1 MAIITILGKPMSK
14 GRPRFQR
21 AGNFVRTYTDDKTV
35 EYENLVRLAWMQSG
49 EEKLNGAIKAL
60 VLAYFP
66 IPKSLSKKKQ
76 QELIAKPYTKKPDCD
91 NIAKIVLDALNGIAY
106 DDDSQIVNLEVQK
119 EYSSEAKVVLM
130 LREVEVGDVRESD

>member
-1 MAIITILGKPMSK
+1 MVTITILGKPASK

-21 AGNFVRTYTDDKTV
+21 AGNYVRTYTDDKTV

-49 EEKLNGAIKAL
+49 EEKLSGAIRAL
-60 VLAYFP
+60 VLACFP

-76 QELIAKPYTKKPDCD
+76 KELIDKPYTKKPDCD

-130 LREVEVGDVRESD
+130 LREVEVDG